1 MQQQPPQEQQGQ
13 GRSLSIRRKNT
24 PVVNPAEQVQA
35 VNAAHGQRPVDY
47 LPTVTLP
54 APNNTPASGPGQNGM
69 QMGSNGGNSSN
80 GGNAATPLNRVQV
93 PPTPHLPAPSA
104 FPPGSQAPPS
114 PAPAIPPIPRTP
126 AQAAVISPAQMA
138 ATAPVAPP
146 LPGQP
151 PQLPPGARVQQPQ
164 IVGNN
169 VILHRGPNFFVRT
182 TYRPGQRPTP
192 LRRPS
197 GYAPVMPKVM
207 PQQEQRIAASD
218 TKLMP
223 AVAPINPV
231 KTKKLPVPPWLEA
244 LVITIGLL
252 VAAVAHALNMFNF
265 PRYELDEGTYISNAW
280 AILHGELSP
289 YAYGYGH
296 PPLAWIQIAAWL
308 EATGSLFSFGD
319 AINSGRVLMLL
330 YALGSAL
337 LVYLIARR
345 LGGSRT
351 VALLAMVIFSLSP
364 ISLTYQRQVL
374 LDNVG
379 TFWLLLALYLIIA
392 SNSRLLYIALGGIC
406 FGIAFLSKE
415 IFILFLPVM
424 IYATWL
430 HTTKFQRKFILVAF
444 TYAAIAICSMF
455 VLMAVLKGELFP
467 TGWLPGD
474 THPHLSLIGTYIGQ
488 IGRGQSQGGSITGS
502 MTAWAQ
508 ADMVFVVLSIAATIF
523 NLALGWWNRKL
534 LLLSL
539 MALSFWVLLLRGGVV
554 FPFYIIPMI
563 PLVALNAAMA
573 ADTITGWIG
582 KLVRFDL
589 IRAVLILGMIAAI
602 LSYYAT
608 DPGTGII
615 FTQHPTSAQTQA
627 LAWIR
632 ENVPTTDVIVINSYL
647 YTDLHSPAGVGG
659 GEIYPHADVYQNVA
673 TDPTIYQDVLQNNWD
688 RIDYIVADSEMLQD
702 IKGSGSQMQIIT
714 DALNHSILRA
724 TFSADDHSDQLVIQV
739 FQVIHKIPPE
749 QVLSPNGGNGN
760 QLALMNDAN
769 SAWINPTRQEH

>member
-1 MQQQPPQEQQGQ
+1 MQQQPPQEQQEQGQ
-13 GRSLSIRRKNT
+13 GRSLSIRRKIT
-24 PVVNPAEQVQA
+24 PTGNIAEQAQR
-35 VNAAHGQRPVDY
+35 VNTANTGNGQRPVDY

-54 APNNTPASGPGQNGM
+54 ASDNTSPSGAGQ
-69 QMGSNGGNSSN
+69 SNM
-80 GGNAATPLNRVQV
+80 
-93 PPTPHLPAPSA
+93 PTAVRP
-104 FPPGSQAPPS
+104 
-114 PAPAIPPIPRTP
+114 P
-126 AQAAVISPAQMA
+126 AQAAVISPAQMVA
-138 ATAPVAPP
+138 LPPVAPP
-146 LPGQP
+146 SPQP
-151 PQLPPGARVQQPQ
+151 PNASGSRVPQPPE
-164 IVGNN
+164 IVGNS
-169 VILHRGPNFFVRT
+169 VILHRSPNFFVRT
-182 TYRPGQRPTP
+182 SYRPGQRPKP

-197 GYAPVMPKVM
+197 GHTAMIPKVM
-207 PQQEQRIAASD
+207 PQQEQRIAVNA
-218 TKLMP
+218 TKAMP
-223 AVAPINPV
+223 SVAPINPV
-231 KTKKLPVPPWLEA
+231 KKRAFPVPTWLEA
-244 LVITIGLL
+244 TVITLGLL
-252 VAAVAHALNMFNF
+252 IAAVAHALNMFNF

-345 LGGSRT
+345 FGGSRS

-379 TFWLLLALYLIIA
+379 TFWLLFALYFIVI
-392 SNSRLLYIALGGIC
+392 SNSRLPYIVLAGIC

-415 IFILFLPVM
+415 IFVLFLPTM
-424 IYATWL
+424 IYATWM
-430 HTTKFQRKFILVAF
+430 HTTVFQRKFILVAF
-444 TYAAIAICSMF
+444 TYVIIAICSMF

-467 TGWLPGD
+467 SGWLPGD
-474 THPHLSLIGTYIGQ
+474 THQHLSMIGTYLGQ
-488 IGRGQSQGGSITGS
+488 VGRGQSQGGTILGS
-502 MTAWAQ
+502 LSAWTQ
-508 ADMVFVVLSIAATIF
+508 ADLIFVVLSVVATVF

-563 PLVALNAAMA
+563 PLVALNAALA
-573 ADTITGWIG
+573 LDTIAGWIV
-582 KLVRFDL
+582 KLLRFDL
-589 IRAVLILGMIAAI
+589 VRAVLILGVIAFI
-602 LSYYAT
+602 IPYYIMS
-608 DPGTGII
+608 PGTGII

-673 TDPTIYQDVLQNNWD
+673 TDPTIYQTVLENNWD

-702 IKGSGSQMQIIT
+702 IKSSGKQMQIIT
-714 DALNHSILRA
+714 DALNHSMLRA
-724 TFSADDHSDQLVIQV
+724 EFRADDHSTQLVIQV
-739 FQVIHKIPPE
+739 FQVLHKFPPA
-749 QVLSPNGGNGN
+749 QVLSPDGGNGN
-760 QLALMNDAN
+760 QVTMTNNLKL
-769 SAWINPTRQEH
+769 AWINPTRQEH